1 MYCRTNDGHHA
12 ENEECIGARQRLGE
26 RWIPPG
32 RRTRTSAS
40 NLHYNVIP
48 GKHMTSPQ
56 YDSRGRFLTEMIVAC
71 YIAGPRHQ
79 GGRLH
84 SHRGRLAFH
93 QILLTKSSTQLAIDP
108 FSWKEDRITLSDSTR
123 AAAAATRCLTH
134 IEMLSGHQDWLAVFC
149 HLAGV
154 SKRPHKQNKTIPSP
168 QLHQANEPP
177 QLGQIHALLS
187 IKQGSSLT
195 DGSCV

>member
-1 MYCRTNDGHHA
+1 MLTIIDSVLNLMYCRTNDGHHA

-93 QILLTKSSTQLAIDP
+93 SPPPQISHQILNPTCNRPVLVEGRPNHIVRFHSRCCRCYS
-108 FSWKEDRITLSDSTR
+108 LSD
-123 AAAAATRCLTH
+123 
-134 IEMLSGHQDWLAVFC
+134 
-149 HLAGV
+149 
-154 SKRPHKQNKTIPSP
+154 PH
-168 QLHQANEPP
+168 
-177 QLGQIHALLS
+177 
-187 IKQGSSLT
+187 
-195 DGSCV
+195 